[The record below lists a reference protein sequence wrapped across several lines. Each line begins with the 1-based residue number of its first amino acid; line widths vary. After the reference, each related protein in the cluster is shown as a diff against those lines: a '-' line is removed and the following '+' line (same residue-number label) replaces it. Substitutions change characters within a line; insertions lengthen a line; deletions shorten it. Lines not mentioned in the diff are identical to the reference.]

1 VDLPLVHRHR
11 DDGTGRVALLL
22 PVELPW
28 RAFANAG
35 CLGSD
40 IVLVLAE
47 IEDGLMVYG
56 NAAHGLSSSV
66 LSNGDRS
73 SMACMD
79 QSCASNLFSLS
90 VSIN

>member
-1 VDLPLVHRHR
+1 VLVDLPLVHRHR

-47 IEDGLMVYG
+47 IEDGLMV
-56 NAAHGLSSSV
+56 L
-66 LSNGDRS
+66 
-73 SMACMD
+73 
-79 QSCASNLFSLS
+79 
-90 VSIN
+90 